1 MPRYLIRRELGDVT
15 EAQLEATAETSRR
28 VREEDFP
35 EVTWEHSHVIRTPA
49 GLTSFCVYAAP
60 DAQRVR
66 DHAAAVGM
74 PADAVDE
81 IVYEVVP

>member
-15 EAQLEATAETSRR
+15 DAQLEATAEASRR
-28 VREEDFP
+28 VREETFP
-35 EVTWEHSHVIRTPA
+35 DITWEHSHVIRTPA

-60 DAQRVR
+60 DPQRVR